1 MTELRV
7 DRPAVGVLRCRLDGP
22 DTLNALDDPVKRALV
37 EQIVLA
43 ATEPEVR
50 VLMLTGAGRAFCSG
64 GDIRGMGQ
72 RTPAEMNRVL
82 TYGRQ
87 ITEGLSNLQK
97 PVVAA
102 VNGIASGAGFNLALA
117 CDLILAAPQAWFQ
130 QSFVKMGLL
139 PDMGGTYLLAQSI
152 GLHRAKEAVLT
163 MRRFSAHEGKQLGFV
178 AEVLDGQSF
187 DDQAVAY
194 CATLSQRA
202 PLAMGLTKFLT
213 NSSVDGTLGDALDR
227 EGLAQGVL
235 AATEDHKRA
244 VSTFQSKGDLDAIE
258 FTGN

>member
-1 MTELRV
+1 MTELRT
-7 DRPAVGVLRCRLDGP
+7 DRPAPGVLRCRLDGVE
-22 DTLNALDDPVKRALV
+22 TLNALDDPVKRALL
-37 EQIVLA
+37 EQILQSA
-43 ATEPEVR
+43 SDPEVR

-72 RTPAEMNRVL
+72 RTPAEMNQVL

-87 ITEGLSNLQK
+87 IIEGLYNLQK

-117 CDLILAAPQAWFQ
+117 CDVILAAPQAWFQ
-130 QSFVKMGLL
+130 QSFVKMGLM
-139 PDMGGTYLLAQSI
+139 PDMGGTYFLAQSI
-152 GLHRAKEAVLT
+152 GLHRAKEAVLN

-178 AEVLDGQSF
+178 AEVLEGESF

-194 CATLSQRA
+194 CAALSRRA
-202 PLAMGLTKFLT
+202 PLALGLTKFLT
-213 NSSVDGTLGDALDR
+213 NRSVDGTLRDALDR

-235 AATEDHKRA
+235 AATDDHKRA
-244 VSTFQSKGDLDAIE
+244 VSAFHSKEDLDTIE
-258 FTGN
+258 FTGH